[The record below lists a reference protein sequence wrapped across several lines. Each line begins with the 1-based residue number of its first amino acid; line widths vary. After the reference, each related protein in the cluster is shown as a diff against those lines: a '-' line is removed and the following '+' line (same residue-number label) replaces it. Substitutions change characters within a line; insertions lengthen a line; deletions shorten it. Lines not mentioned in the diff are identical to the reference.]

1 MKTKRDYVDVALD
14 MLLNIIGDDD
24 MSMMSTLLT
33 SKTIYANTKKIVNRS
48 AVDQLF
54 DEVIDI
60 FSKAKELM
68 KEKEDFSDESKDNA

>member
-14 MLLNIIGDDD
+14 MLLNIVGDDD

-33 SKTIYANTKKIVNRS
+33 SKTIYANTKKVAHR
-48 AVDQLF
+48 ATVDQLF

>member
-14 MLLNIIGDDD
+14 MLLNIVGDDD

-33 SKTIYANTKKIVNRS
+33 SKTIYANTKKVAHR
-48 AVDQLF
+48 ATVDKLF

>member
-14 MLLNIIGDDD
+14 MLLNIVGDDD

>member
-1 MKTKRDYVDVALD
+1 METKRDYVDVALD
-14 MLLNIIGDDD
+14 MLLNIVGDDD
-24 MSMMSTLLT
+24 MRMMSTLLT

-68 KEKEDFSDESKDNA
+68 KEKENYQDE

>member
-1 MKTKRDYVDVALD
+1 METKRDYVDVALD

-24 MSMMSTLLT
+24 MRMMSTILT
-33 SKTIYANTKKIVNRS
+33 SKTIYANTKKVAHR
-48 AVDQLF
+48 ATVDQLF

>member
-1 MKTKRDYVDVALD
+1 METKRDYVDVALD
-14 MLLNIIGDDD
+14 MLLNIVGDDD
-24 MSMMSTLLT
+24 MRMMSTLLT

>member
-14 MLLNIIGDDD
+14 MLLNIVGDDD
-24 MSMMSTLLT
+24 MSMMSTLVT
-33 SKTIYANTKKIVNRS
+33 SKTIYANTKKVAHRKS
-48 AVDQLF
+48 VDQLF

-68 KEKEDFSDESKDNA
+68 KEKEDFSDESKDNV

>member
-1 MKTKRDYVDVALD
+1 METKRDYVDVALD
-14 MLLNIIGDDD
+14 MLLNIVGDDD
-24 MSMMSTLLT
+24 MRMMSTLLT

-48 AVDQLF
+48 AVDQLV

-68 KEKEDFSDESKDNA
+68 KEKEDFSDESKDNV